1 MALWSLAKKFQCVA
15 AGVDDVVVAF
25 ENADGEFVGAQVSP
39 DVFDR
44 IQVRAVWR
52 QGQQGEIVG
61 HDEGG

>member
-1 MALWSLAKKFQCVA
+1 MVVGEEIPCVA

-44 IQVRAVWR
+44 VQFRAVWW